1 MIIIILNVFLEIYHI
16 ILYLHFYIFVIYIF
30 ILIENK
36 ISYNIFI

>member
-16 ILYLHFYIFVIYIF
+16 ILYLHSYIFVIYIF
-30 ILIENK
+30 VLIENK

>member
-16 ILYLHFYIFVIYIF
+16 ILYLHSYIFV
-30 ILIENK
+30 LIENK